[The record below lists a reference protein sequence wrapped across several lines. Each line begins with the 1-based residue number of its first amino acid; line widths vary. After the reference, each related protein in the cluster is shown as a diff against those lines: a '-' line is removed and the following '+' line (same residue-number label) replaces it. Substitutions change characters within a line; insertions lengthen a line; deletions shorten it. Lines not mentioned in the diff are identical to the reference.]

1 MSGTLAQMNDVFTQM
16 SEEFFSLATQVKE
29 LEEELAVFRKYN
41 MYQYGKIYKI
51 TNTVDDMIYVGC
63 TSLPLEERYAI
74 HRKKSLK
81 GQMVIHQHMRKHG
94 RDKFTIH
101 LIKNFPTYSRWH
113 LEKEEFKC
121 QSIIPEHLRLFSHRS
136 RIPFGLTYAEKN
148 RTYSYNKY
156 YRDKAKRTRL
166 RVLAEEVETDS
177 ETNSD

>member
-1 MSGTLAQMNDVFTQM
+1 MSGILAQI
-16 SEEFFSLATQVKE
+16 SEEFASLTTRIKD

-51 TNTVDDMIYVGC
+51 TNTATKMVYVGC

-81 GQMVIHQHMRKHG
+81 GQMEIHKHMRKHG
-94 RDKFTIH
+94 RDIFSIH

-121 QSIIPEHLRLFSHRS
+121 QTVIPEHLRLFSHRS

-166 RVLAEEVETDS
+166 RLASLGPALASEVETDS
-177 ETNSD
+177 GMSSE